1 MEARTHG
8 CHVVDLDILRRYEL
22 LSCDEDSLS
31 INDKKISV
39 RSNST
44 TIIRFIGNSDS
55 STNLDA
61 FDPMVLITGICEQI
75 LTTRCP
81 DDDVSCRSGQST
93 LFCSPSIIFVFIYHC
108 LFFLQGH
115 AKYFRQRLDQ
125 ADAYANVCSLL
136 IEMVLQFNVRI
147 ILDGLDELENRFAIA
162 LWCLYH
168 SNFY

>member
-8 CHVVDLDILRRYEL
+8 CHVVDLDISHRYEL

-39 RSNST
+39 GSRST

-75 LTTRCP
+75 LTTRCS
-81 DDDVSCRSGQST
+81 DDDVSRRSCHFT
-93 LFCSPSIIFVFIYHC
+93 PLLCSPSIIFVFIHQF
-108 LFFLQGH
+108 LFCLQGH

-136 IEMVLQFNVRI
+136 IEMVFQFNVRI
-147 ILDGLDELENRFAIA
+147 ILDGLDELENRFAINSA
-162 LWCLYH
+162 VV
-168 SNFY
+168 FVPF

>member
-8 CHVVDLDILRRYEL
+8 CHVVDLDISHRYEL
-22 LSCDEDSLS
+22 LSCDEDLLS

-39 RSNST
+39 KSNST

-81 DDDVSCRSGQST
+81 DDDVSCRSGHST
-93 LFCSPSIIFVFIYHC
+93 LLRSLSIIFVFIRHF
-108 LFFLQGH
+108 LFFCRGMQNISGRDLTKPTHTQTC
-115 AKYFRQRLDQ
+115 AR
-125 ADAYANVCSLL
+125 C
-136 IEMVLQFNVRI
+136 
-147 ILDGLDELENRFAIA
+147 
-162 LWCLYH
+162 
-168 SNFY
+168 